1 MSEEA
6 HSLPNLVNELPVLRS
21 EEEMEQLQNRMSFLV
36 GDVARASADLEFHLR
51 QLMVSLLDSKYAEMA
66 AAGLGANELVDMCTA
81 LVKINHEVTE
91 SQREECRAI
100 LRAIKPLL
108 TRRNHLVHGIWA
120 PLHGPENEPL
130 PDSASALVSKRR
142 TATTA
147 VEITFEHAEQLAE
160 ELSRTASE
168 VFAWVC
174 RSLLPQL
181 RREQVTEPPEAQ
193 RVGYDPQKAGTPTA
207 KP

>member
-1 MSEEA
+1 MQVVRCGGEDRASGGSPWRASYYAHGMSEEA

-100 LRAIKPLL
+100 LGL
-108 TRRNHLVHGIWA
+108 
-120 PLHGPENEPL
+120 
-130 PDSASALVSKRR
+130 
-142 TATTA
+142 
-147 VEITFEHAEQLAE
+147 
-160 ELSRTASE
+160 
-168 VFAWVC
+168 
-174 RSLLPQL
+174 RS
-181 RREQVTEPPEAQ
+181 
-193 RVGYDPQKAGTPTA
+193 
-207 KP
+207 